1 MGRKAEAVRES
12 EPELPD
18 TVDAEQM
25 EPAADAGPREWTIVD
40 HYRFLSHPMT
50 VRSLDEEWANRL
62 RWHLSP
68 FQRSDAGPTAGT
80 VVEVWQRVED
90 EVDWETG
97 AWLEA
102 ERIAY
107 AHDGTVARVA
117 SRESVLE
124 YALWD
129 VNATVPRSVRDFLF
143 VHAGSVARNRGG
155 LLLVGSMDAG
165 KSTLVTAL
173 LSAGFSYLSDELGAI
188 DPVTARAYP
197 YEKLI
202 SLDPTA
208 LAFFPGLE
216 ERLED
221 RVGISSGLRQ
231 RFVRPTDLGASV
243 SGPVSI
249 RWVVFLEGRLGPAR
263 LRAVTHAEAVPRL
276 VGHCFN
282 LAAFDEAGAVLLT
295 RVASQANAF
304 VLEGGTPTERAALLA
319 DRLSS

>member
-1 MGRKAEAVRES
+1 MVREAAVG
-12 EPELPD
+12 EREAELPD

-25 EPAADAGPREWTIVD
+25 EPAAAAGPSEWTVVD

-50 VRSLDEEWANRL
+50 VRSLDMEWADRL

-68 FQRSDAGPTAGT
+68 FQRSDAGATAGT

-90 EVDWETG
+90 EADWQSG
-97 AWLEA
+97 SWLQA
-102 ERIAY
+102 EHIAY

-129 VNATVPRSVRDFLF
+129 VNATVPRTVRDFLF
-143 VHAGSVARNRGG
+143 VHAGSVARNGGG
-155 LLLVGSMDAG
+155 LLVVGSMDAG

-188 DPVTARAYP
+188 DPVTTRAYP

-202 SLDPTA
+202 SLDPKA
-208 LAFFPGLE
+208 LAFFPGLA
-216 ERLED
+216 ERLQD

-231 RFVRPTDLGASV
+231 RFVRPTDLGAAV
-243 SGPVSI
+243 SGPVPI
-249 RWVVFLEGRLGPAR
+249 RGIVFLEGQRGPAR
-263 LRAVTHAEAVPRL
+263 LRDVTHAESVPRL
-276 VGHCFN
+276 VAHCFN
-282 LAAFDEAGAVLLT
+282 LALFEEAGAVLLT
-295 RVASQANAF
+295 RIASQADAF
-304 VLEGGTPTERAALLA
+304 VLEGGTPTERAALLV
-319 DRLSS
+319 DRLS

>member
-1 MGRKAEAVRES
+1 
-12 EPELPD
+12 
-18 TVDAEQM
+18 M
-25 EPAADAGPREWTIVD
+25 EPAATAGPSDWTVVD

-68 FQRSDAGPTAGT
+68 FHRSDAGPTAGT

-90 EVDWETG
+90 ETEWQAG
-97 AWLEA
+97 SWREA
-102 ERIAY
+102 EHIAY

-129 VNATVPRSVRDFLF
+129 VNATVPRTVRDFLF
-143 VHAGSVARNRGG
+143 LHAGSVARDGEG
-155 LLLVGSMDAG
+155 LLVVGSMDVG
-165 KSTLVTAL
+165 KTTQVTAL
-173 LSAGFSYLSDELGAI
+173 LSAGFGYLSDELGAI
-188 DPVTARAYP
+188 DPVTTRAYP

-202 SLDPTA
+202 SLDPGA
-208 LAFFPGLE
+208 VAFFPGLE

-231 RFVRPTDLGASV
+231 RFVRPEDVGAPV
-243 SGPVSI
+243 SGPVPVRRI
-249 RWVVFLEGRLGPAR
+249 VFLEGRQGPAR
-263 LRAVTHAEAVPRL
+263 LRAVTHAESVPRL
-276 VGHCFN
+276 VAHCFN
-282 LAAFDEAGAVLLT
+282 LGVFDEAGAVLLT
-295 RVASQANAF
+295 RVASQADAF

-319 DRLSS
+319 DRLS